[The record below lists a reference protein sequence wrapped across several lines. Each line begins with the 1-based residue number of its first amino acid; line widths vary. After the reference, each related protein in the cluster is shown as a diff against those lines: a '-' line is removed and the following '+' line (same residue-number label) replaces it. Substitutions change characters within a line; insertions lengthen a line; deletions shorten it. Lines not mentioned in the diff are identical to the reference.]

1 LAFIV
6 CALDSDVTFQSA
18 DGVLFCLHRKYLE
31 TNTGGFPPA
40 EIKTRNEFVPLT
52 EDSSTLELLFQFIY
66 PAHHPT
72 LAGMSFETLSLL
84 AEAAEKYEVY
94 SAMNVCNIRIQ

>member
-1 LAFIV
+1 L
-6 CALDSDVTFQSA
+6 SA
-18 DGVLFCLHRKYLE
+18 DGVHFYLHRKNLE

-40 EIKTRNEFVPLT
+40 EIETRDEVVSLT

-66 PAHHPT
+66 PAHHPNLVGT
-72 LAGMSFETLSLL
+72 PFVTLSWL

-94 SAMNVCNIRIQ
+94 SAMNVCNIRMQ